1 MNIFFYIDRYYYGFY
16 SNKSFQYQT
25 NIIDDSMSKTLLSS
39 DKNQENKQ
47 FRIFETLSEQQEKE
61 KEFIILKIYKSEI
74 DKAIED
80 LKQLNKLNQYYEP
93 NYKMIVER
101 YKDTIL
107 YDYSWYEILKEA
119 IRTTDETSVLERD
132 EL

>member
-1 MNIFFYIDRYYYGFY
+1 M
-16 SNKSFQYQT
+16 
-25 NIIDDSMSKTLLSS
+25 NIIDDSMSKTLLSN

-61 KEFIILKIYKSEI
+61 KQFIILKIYKSEI
-74 DKAIED
+74 NKAIED

>member
-16 SNKSFQYQT
+16 CDKSFQYQT
-25 NIIDDSMSKTLLSS
+25 NIIDDSMSKTLLSN

>member
-1 MNIFFYIDRYYYGFY
+1 
-16 SNKSFQYQT
+16 
-25 NIIDDSMSKTLLSS
+25 MSKTLLSN
-39 DKNQENKQ
+39 DKKNQENKQ
-47 FRIFETLSEQQEKE
+47 ITIFKNLSEQQQEEEKEE

-74 DKAIED
+74 DKAVED

-93 NYKMIVER
+93 DYKMIVER

-107 YDYSWYEILKEA
+107 DDCGWYEILKHA
-119 IRTTDETSVLERD
+119 IRTTDESYVLERD

>member
-1 MNIFFYIDRYYYGFY
+1 MNIFFYINRYYYGFY
-16 SNKSFQYQT
+16 CDKSFQYQV
-25 NIIDDSMSKTLLSS
+25 NIIDDSMSKTLLSN

>member
-1 MNIFFYIDRYYYGFY
+1 
-16 SNKSFQYQT
+16 
-25 NIIDDSMSKTLLSS
+25 MSKTLLNS
-39 DKNQENKQ
+39 DIKNRENKQ
-47 FRIFETLSEQQEKE
+47 ITIFKNLSEQRQEEGEEEGEE

-74 DKAIED
+74 DKAVED

-93 NYKMIVER
+93 DYKMIVER

-107 YDYSWYEILKEA
+107 DDCGWYEILKHA
-119 IRTTDETSVLERD
+119 IRTTDESYVLERD